1 MANENAGQDKNETF
15 EKPDPKVAVR
25 KETKQSL
32 VIIGGL
38 LIVAA
43 LGLAALNWSI
53 GSETK
58 ETAPAPSS
66 TPTAKASTTTKK
78 TTSGPSEGL
87 LTAIIGSGAAL
98 IIVGFLYG
106 RISSIKLPGGVEV
119 GLTPDEKEKGAKE
132 AIEAIEK
139 LPDTA
144 DPAKTAEAIQ
154 ATQYHCLQAKAG
166 LQTKT
171 GITELSED
179 EIKSVAAKVV
189 AKMNL

>member
-1 MANENAGQDKNETF
+1 MPNANVDQRKKETF
-15 EKPDPKVAVR
+15 DKPDPKVAVR

-32 VIIGGL
+32 VIVGGL

-58 ETAPAPSS
+58 ETTPSSS

-98 IIVGFLYG
+98 IVVGFLYG

-119 GLTPDEKEKGAKE
+119 GLTPEEKEKSVKE
-132 AIEAIEK
+132 TIEK
-139 LPDTA
+139 LPKTA
-144 DPAKTAEAIQ
+144 NAATTAEAVQ
-154 ATQYHCLQAKAG
+154 ATQYHLLQAKAG
-166 LQTKT
+166 MQAKT
-171 GITELSED
+171 GITELPEE
-179 EIKSVAAKVV
+179 EIQSIAEKVV
-189 AKMNL
+189 AGINA

>member
-1 MANENAGQDKNETF
+1 MANENAGQKKNETF
-15 EKPDPKVAVR
+15 DKPDPKVAVR

-58 ETAPAPSS
+58 ETTPAST

-78 TTSGPSEGL
+78 TTSGPTEGL

-119 GLTPDEKEKGAKE
+119 GLTPEEKEKGTKE
-132 AIEAIEK
+132 TIEK
-139 LPDTA
+139 LPQNANAETV
-144 DPAKTAEAIQ
+144 AEAIQ
-154 ATQYHCLQAKAG
+154 ATQYHMLRTKADLQA
-166 LQTKT
+166 KT
-171 GITELSED
+171 GITKLSGTD
-179 EIKSVAAKVV
+179 IQSVAAKVV
-189 AKMNL
+189 EKMGL

>member
-1 MANENAGQDKNETF
+1 MANKNAGQNKNETF
-15 EKPDPKVAVR
+15 DKPDPKVAVR

-38 LIVAA
+38 LIVVA

-58 ETAPAPSS
+58 ETTPSS
-66 TPTAKASTTTKK
+66 TTPATKVSTTTKK
-78 TTSGPSEGL
+78 TTSGPTEGL
-87 LTAIIGSGAAL
+87 LTAILGSGAAL

-132 AIEAIEK
+132 TIEK
-139 LPDTA
+139 LPDNA
-144 DPAKTAEAIQ
+144 GPAKTAEAIQ
-154 ATQYHCLQAKAG
+154 ATQYHMLRTKANLQAKAG
-166 LQTKT
+166 
-171 GITELSED
+171 ITELTED
-179 EIKSVAAKVV
+179 DIKSVAEKVV
-189 AKMNL
+189 AKMSL